1 MRYPF
6 RTIVCLCLTAS
17 LIPTA
22 NAVASQDLS
31 QQSTPTQGEAPIL
44 QSKATGLPLRPDRTV
59 EFTTTEGTWM
69 ALDVSPD
76 GRTIVFDLLGDL
88 YALPIGGGRATRL
101 THGPAYDAQPRS
113 DEHTSEPHPLMRTS
127 YPVF

>member
-31 QQSTPTQGEAPIL
+31 QQSTPTQAEAPIL

-59 EFTTTEGTWM
+59 EFTTTADTRM
-69 ALDVSPD
+69 SLDVSPD
-76 GRTIVFDLLGDL
+76 GLTLVSNLLGDL
-88 YALPIGGGRATRL
+88 SVLPIGGDRPTPSGKARR
-101 THGPAYDAQPRS
+101 R
-113 DEHTSEPHPLMRTS
+113 ERR
-127 YPVF
+127 

>member
-31 QQSTPTQGEAPIL
+31 QQSTPTQAEAPIL

-59 EFTTTEGTWM
+59 EFTTTEGTWLS
-69 ALDVSPD
+69 LDVWPD
-76 GRTIVFDLLGDL
+76 GR
-88 YALPIGGGRATRL
+88 
-101 THGPAYDAQPRS
+101 RS
-113 DEHTSEPHPLMRTS
+113 AEHTSELQPLMRSS
-127 YPVF
+127 YAVVRWKTKKT

>member
-31 QQSTPTQGEAPIL
+31 QQSTPTQAEAPIL

-69 ALDVSPD
+69 SLDVSPD
-76 GRTIVFDLLGDL
+76 GRTIVFALLGAL
-88 YALPIGGGRATRL
+88 YALATRGGRAPRPP
-101 THGPAYDAQPRS
+101 HRPA
-113 DEHTSEPHPLMRTS
+113 HPA
-127 YPVF
+127 PPPDP